1 MPYKITDK
9 CTACGSCM
17 DSCPSEAIIEG
28 DPHYTIS
35 ADDCIDCGSCVDTCP
50 VEAIVE
56 E

>member
-17 DSCPSEAIIEG
+17 DSCPADAINEG
-28 DPHYTIS
+28 APLYTIDPD
-35 ADDCIDCGSCVDTCP
+35 ACIDCGSCVDTCP
-50 VEAIVE
+50 TEAIVE